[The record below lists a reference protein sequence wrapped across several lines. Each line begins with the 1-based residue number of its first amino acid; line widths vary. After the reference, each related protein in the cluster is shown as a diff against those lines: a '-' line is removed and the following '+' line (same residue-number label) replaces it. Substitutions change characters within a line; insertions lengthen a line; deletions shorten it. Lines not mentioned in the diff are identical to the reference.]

1 MLKWDEVIDVIDRA
15 LNEDVRDGDVT
26 TLWTIPATKQAKAN
40 FIARVDG
47 VVAGLDVARWVF
59 ERVDDTIVF
68 EARMQDGDVV
78 QPGDVMAVVSGS
90 ARGLLTAERTA
101 LNFMQRMSGIA
112 TMTAQFVKETQGT
125 NARIL
130 DTRKTAPGMRV
141 LDKYAVVAGG
151 GVNHR
156 IGLFDM
162 VLIKENHIEAA
173 DGIGPAVMAVRKGMA
188 QDGRQVKIE
197 VEVENLKELE
207 EVLLV
212 EVDQVMLDNM
222 SLDEMRQAVE
232 RVSMWAGSKPTL
244 EASGDVSLA
253 RVREIAQTGV
263 DFISVGALT
272 HSVKALNISML
283 FR

>member
-125 NARIL
+125 NA
-130 DTRKTAPGMRV
+130 
-141 LDKYAVVAGG
+141 
-151 GVNHR
+151 
-156 IGLFDM
+156 
-162 VLIKENHIEAA
+162 
-173 DGIGPAVMAVRKGMA
+173 
-188 QDGRQVKIE
+188 
-197 VEVENLKELE
+197 
-207 EVLLV
+207 
-212 EVDQVMLDNM
+212 
-222 SLDEMRQAVE
+222 
-232 RVSMWAGSKPTL
+232 
-244 EASGDVSLA
+244 
-253 RVREIAQTGV
+253 
-263 DFISVGALT
+263 
-272 HSVKALNISML
+272 
-283 FR
+283 

>member
-1 MLKWDEVIDVIDRA
+1 MPE
-15 LNEDVRDGDVT
+15 
-26 TLWTIPATKQAKAN
+26 WTVWL
-40 FIARVDG
+40 RVWK
-47 VVAGLDVARWVF
+47 WVF
-59 ERVDDTIVF
+59 ARVDDTIVF
-68 EARMQDGDVV
+68 ETRMQDGDLV

-112 TMTAQFVKETQGT
+112 TMTAQFVKEAEGTQ
-125 NARIL
+125 ARIL

-173 DGIGPAVMAVRKGMA
+173 DGIGPAVMAVRKGMG
-188 QDGRQVKIE
+188 QNGRTVKIE
-197 VEVENLKELE
+197 VEVENLTALE
-207 EVLLV
+207 EVLLM

-232 RVSMWAGSKPTL
+232 RVACYEGKKPAL

-253 RVREIAQTGV
+253 RVRDIALTGV
-263 DFISVGALT
+263 DYISVGALT
-272 HSVKALNISML
+272 HSVKAMNISML
-283 FR
+283 FG